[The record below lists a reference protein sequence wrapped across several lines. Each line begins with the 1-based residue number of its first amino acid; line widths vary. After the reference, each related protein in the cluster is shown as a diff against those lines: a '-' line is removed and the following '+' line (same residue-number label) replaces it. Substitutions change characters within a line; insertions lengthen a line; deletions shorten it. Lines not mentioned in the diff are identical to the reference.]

1 MNGERESASCLIVGA
16 GVAGLS
22 AAYELARLQ
31 PGMKITVLEKDAHV
45 GGMARTL
52 EWEGC
57 RLDLGPHR
65 FYTELPE
72 VDELVHRCA
81 AQQMLRVERRSRMW
95 LRERWLAYPVR
106 PLEVSTA
113 LGWKQAFRVGMS
125 AVKAGLLRPQ
135 EPMETYAEYV
145 RAYYGQALA
154 EMLFEPYAE
163 KVWGVSP
170 QTLAAETA
178 VVRLRGDNIWHA
190 FWDSFRGKGE
200 TYVKEFGYPYGGI
213 GAIADG
219 LREKAQQ
226 AGVEILCGAE
236 VESLEV
242 DEETGNVTSLRY
254 RCDGSHREVEAD
266 SVISTLPLPS
276 LCQRMGTKI
285 EREALRRSEGLRFR
299 SLVLLFLRFARDL
312 QVQDTWLYFP
322 EAEVPFSRVSLPHN
336 FEPSCVPEGETV
348 LLVELPCDFNDER
361 WGATDRQLV
370 ESISPHL
377 EETQLA
383 RGEMDAFL
391 TARLRWGYPI
401 YALDTQKILREVYS
415 GLSAFPN
422 LISTG
427 RQGLFRHNNL
437 DQSIQMGLL
446 AARCLDRFAGDP
458 NGNPAERW
466 YSEVSQF
473 DSYRIVD

>member
-1 MNGERESASCLIVGA
+1 M
-16 GVAGLS
+16 
-22 AAYELARLQ
+22 
-31 PGMKITVLEKDAHV
+31 
-45 GGMARTL
+45 
-52 EWEGC
+52 
-57 RLDLGPHR
+57 
-65 FYTELPE
+65 
-72 VDELVHRCA
+72 
-81 AQQMLRVERRSRMW
+81 
-95 LRERWLAYPVR
+95 
-106 PLEVSTA
+106 
-113 LGWKQAFRVGMS
+113 
-125 AVKAGLLRPQ
+125 
-135 EPMETYAEYV
+135 
-145 RAYYGQALA
+145 
-154 EMLFEPYAE
+154 
-163 KVWGVSP
+163 
-170 QTLAAETA
+170 
-178 VVRLRGDNIWHA
+178 
-190 FWDSFRGKGE
+190 
-200 TYVKEFGYPYGGI
+200 
-213 GAIADG
+213 
-219 LREKAQQ
+219 
-226 AGVEILCGAE
+226 
-236 VESLEV
+236 